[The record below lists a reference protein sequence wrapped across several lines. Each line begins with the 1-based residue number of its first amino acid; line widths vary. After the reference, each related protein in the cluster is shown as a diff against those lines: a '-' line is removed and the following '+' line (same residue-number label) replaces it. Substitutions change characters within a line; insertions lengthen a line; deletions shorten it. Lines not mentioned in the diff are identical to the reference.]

1 MSDVATLGIVVKTQ
15 GAKEAARDLDRLT
28 KEGDKAEKRA
38 ISLGKAWGIAL
49 GAGAA
54 AVIVGGV
61 KAIIS
66 NTIEAERVQARLEN
80 RVKSLGASSV
90 ASVKQIE
97 RMADALQGVTTF
109 DDEALKSAATSLLA
123 FNNIKPQNFERALRA
138 ATDLAADSGDDLAAT
153 AERVGKAL
161 NNPVTAA
168 RALRDVGIEL
178 TASQKGVIKE
188 LMATGREAEA
198 QGIVLGE
205 LERRY
210 AGAAAAARNTLGG
223 AMTALKVA
231 FGNLLEGEGGISDT
245 TEGLNSFTD
254 TLNSPDVKR
263 GAQAVVSGVLSITG
277 ALVGLIAQLG
287 NATAALGEFFAAND
301 KKGLNSLQNKRT
313 DLETQ
318 LFGEQRAQRRSW
330 LGPAAVE
337 NAPRV
342 VALKAEIAQIDRL
355 IVARQREARQQA
367 AREANA
373 KAKTVVVQ
381 RGKGIFANV
390 LGTGETAPLPTG
402 AGGGT
407 SKRKRGG
414 SRGAF
419 ASVREMPDFAK
430 DAGEELARLIEQENR
445 ATDAF
450 LDMKAALEGPLA
462 LEMRNHEKRVEDLNA
477 VAAESPIALAGLSDA
492 LALEATRHK
501 EATKEIERQLDP
513 LGQLVDSMQFELE
526 TLGKTNAERA
536 VMNELRREGIDIMS
550 AEAQAVLNTARAF
563 EDEAKSRQTQI
574 DLMDDFRSSASNALS
589 DFVTG
594 AKSAKDALKDFF
606 DEMAAQIAKA
616 ISDKW
621 MAQLFG
627 QSGTSQTG
635 SAGGGIWDMLGSLFG
650 SFLGGGF
657 SASSGGVTGAQFA
670 DVFSSGGAFGY
681 AKGGYTGD
689 GPANEVAGVVHRGEY
704 VIPADQVKR
713 MRQGGGGGGVTQNV
727 TFMVE
732 GRIDRSTQSQVAA
745 RAYGAASRASA
756 RNR

>member
-28 KEGDKAEKRA
+28 KEGDKAERRA

-90 ASVKQIE
+90 ASVKQVE

-123 FNNIKPQNFERALRA
+123 FNNIKPENFERALRA

-210 AGAAAAARNTLGG
+210 GGAAAAARNTLGG

-231 FGNLLEGEGGISDT
+231 FGNLLEGDGGISDT

-254 TLNSPDVKR
+254 TLNSPEVKR
-263 GAQAVVSGVLSITG
+263 GAQAIVSGVLSITG
-277 ALVGLIAQLG
+277 SLVGLIAQLG
-287 NATAALGEFFAAND
+287 NATTALGEFFAAND

-318 LFGEQRAQRRSW
+318 LFGEERAQRRSW
-330 LGPAAVE
+330 LGAGAAM

-367 AREANA
+367 AIEANA

-381 RGKGIFANV
+381 RGEGIFANV

-402 AGGGT
+402 AGAP

-414 SRGAF
+414 SGGGS
-419 ASVREMPDFAK
+419 ASVRDMPDFAR
-430 DAGEELARLIEQENR
+430 DARAELERLVEQENR
-445 ATDAF
+445 ATDSF

-501 EATKEIERQLDP
+501 EATREIERQLDP
-513 LGQLVDSMQFELE
+513 LGQLVESMQYELE

-563 EDEAKSRQTQI
+563 EDEAKSRQAQI
-574 DLMDDFRSSASNALS
+574 DLMDDFREGASNALS

-635 SAGGGIWDMLGSLFG
+635 SAGGGIWDMLGGLFG
-650 SFLGGGF
+650 SFLGGGAGGGAA
-657 SASSGGVTGAQFA
+657 ASSGGAGMLSWMQ
-670 DVFSSGGAFGY
+670 GGY

-713 MRQGGGGGGVTQNV
+713 MRQGGGSRGGVVQNIS
-727 TFMVE
+727 FMVE

-745 RAYGAASRASA
+745 RAYGAARRATSRSS
-756 RNR
+756 